1 MTVNELL
8 NDLKSSALS
17 IMEPTCDK
25 VLVGDGE
32 KQIGK
37 VAVCFNLSA
46 KMLDKIVE
54 WGADTIISHEGV
66 FGSIDRP
73 TGIIREYDLKKKEIL
88 EKNGIT
94 LFRFHDH
101 AHNREVDY
109 IHAGFIKTLGLEL
122 EMEMPRT
129 KFARAVYK
137 LKTPMTVEEIAKLAL
152 KNINLKLGRVVGD
165 KNTVVNKVCLALGWV
180 DLFSGNDMHRPDC
193 ELIISGEVGSELYC
207 QYYMRDGNYYGNKQ
221 CLLLLGHIGGEISG
235 MKYFA
240 EELKEKGFDAKYFEE
255 DELYDNIFNE
265 DLK

>member
-8 NDLKSSALS
+8 NELKSSALS
-17 IMEPTCDK
+17 LIEPTCDK

-32 KQIGK
+32 NQVGK
-37 VAVCFNLSA
+37 IAVCFNLSA

-54 WGADTIISHEGV
+54 WGANTIISHEGV
-66 FGSIDRP
+66 FGSIDRA
-73 TGIIREYDLKKKEIL
+73 TDNIREYDLKKKEIL

-101 AHNREVDY
+101 AHNRDSDY
-109 IHAGFIKTLGLEL
+109 IHAGFIKALGLEL
-122 EMEMPRT
+122 EKEYPTT
-129 KFARAVYK
+129 KFARAIYT

-152 KNINLKLGRVVGD
+152 KNVNLKLGRVVGD
-165 KNTVVNKVCLALGWV
+165 KTTLVKKVCLALGWV
-180 DLFSGNDMHRPDC
+180 DLFSGTDMHRPDC

-207 QYYMRDGNYYGNKQ
+207 QYYMRDANYYGNKQ

-240 EELKEKGFDAKYFEE
+240 EELKEKGFDAEYFEE

-265 DLK
+265 DII